1 MSVQPD
7 EGDIVYFFYDE
18 ADKNKFAINLE
29 PLILHKNKDTF
40 NGVIVTSQ
48 NIENLYPGDHLLED
62 GTLYKPSKAICD
74 QIFPL
79 PKKKVEKI
87 VTTVS
92 KNDLKEIRKKAAE
105 SIGYQGTTL
114 N

>member
-29 PLILHKNKDTF
+29 PLVLHKHKDTF

-48 NIENLYPGDHLLED
+48 NVENLYPGDHLLRD
-62 GTLYKPSKAICD
+62 GTLYKPSKVICD
-74 QIFPL
+74 QVYAL
-79 PKKKVEKI
+79 PKKKIEKI
-87 VTTVS
+87 VTSVT
-92 KNDLKEIRKKAAE
+92 KNDLKGIRRKAIE
-105 SIGYQGTTL
+105 SIGYKETTL